1 MFYHCTMQLQMCVC
15 YKGCD
20 GLYVASWVISACLWA
35 ARVSPDCTSSPSVK
49 SSPADDDVDGQVVQ
63 SSLSSVIGTRDND
76 VGVILS
82 DVSRSKSR
90 SDGHL
95 HNRWWRR
102 VEERKTQ
109 LNSTQ
114 LGRSVQFSDSR
125 GRHTL
130 VHRPVSHWT
139 KTGAELQRR
148 YIELSWV

>member
-1 MFYHCTMQLQMCVC
+1 MCVC

-63 SSLSSVIGTRDND
+63 SSLPSVIGTRDND

-130 VHRPVSHWT
+130 VNRPVSHWT

-148 YIELSWV
+148 CIELSWVELSLPPCNGL